1 MCEFLKG
8 KFKILSEFRKFFVN
22 FGAHFGAFSLI
33 IFALNGCFSSSTG
46 EVGKK
51 APQIAAKNLSG
62 QEVKFDEG
70 KVVVL
75 VFFEKGC
82 AACIKE
88 LPLLDEFAYEQRDK
102 LQAIA
107 INSVDEVPSIVV
119 LQAQYSLY
127 NVVLAKDDLDI
138 SWQRYGIF
146 ALPTTIIIKDGV
158 VIERITGD
166 KGWENLHSKLLPLL

>member
-1 MCEFLKG
+1 MLKKFNLISIFILLFL
-8 KFKILSEFRKFFVN
+8 V
-22 FGAHFGAFSLI
+22 FS
-33 IFALNGCFSSSTG
+33 NGCFSNSSGGNVG
-46 EVGKK
+46 EK
-51 APQIAAKNLSG
+51 APKISAKKLNEEKLTL
-62 QEVKFDEG
+62 EKD
-70 KVVVL
+70 KITVL

-102 LQAIA
+102 FQAIA

>member
-1 MCEFLKG
+1 MCKFLKF
-8 KFKILSEFRKFFVN
+8 KFKILSEFKNFFVN
-22 FGAHFGAFSLI
+22 FGAFLLI
-33 IFALNGCFSSSTG
+33 AFALNGCFSSSTG

-51 APQIAAKNLSG
+51 APQIAAKNLNG
-62 QEVKFDEG
+62 QEVKFDES

-88 LPLLDEFAYEQRDK
+88 LPLLDEFAYEQIDK

>member
-1 MCEFLKG
+1 MREFLKG

-22 FGAHFGAFSLI
+22 FGAFLLI
-33 IFALNGCFSSSTG
+33 AFALNGCFSSSTG

-62 QEVKFDEG
+62 QEVKFDES

-107 INSVDEVPSIVV
+107 INSVDEFKAIQEFKNKYK
-119 LQAQYSLY
+119 LE
-127 NVVLAKDDLDI
+127 NITFGKDDLDI
-138 SWQRYGIF
+138 SWQRYSIF
-146 ALPTTIIIKDGV
+146 ALPTTIIIKDSV

-166 KGWENLHSKLLPLL
+166 KPWQDLQSKLLSLL

>member
-1 MCEFLKG
+1 MLKKFNLISIFILLFL
-8 KFKILSEFRKFFVN
+8 V
-22 FGAHFGAFSLI
+22 FS
-33 IFALNGCFSSSTG
+33 NGCFSNSSGGKVG
-46 EVGKK
+46 EK
-51 APQIAAKNLSG
+51 APKISAKKLNEEKLTL
-62 QEVKFDEG
+62 EKD
-70 KVVVL
+70 KITVL
-75 VFFEKGC
+75 VFFENGC

>member
-1 MCEFLKG
+1 MCKFLKF
-8 KFKILSEFRKFFVN
+8 KFKILSEFKNFFVN
-22 FGAHFGAFSLI
+22 FGAKFGAFLLI
-33 IFALNGCFSSSTG
+33 IFALNGCFSNSTG

-51 APQIAAKNLSG
+51 APQISAKNLSG
-62 QEVKFDEG
+62 QEVKFDES

-107 INSVDEVPSIVV
+107 INSVDEMPSIVV

-146 ALPTTIIIKDGV
+146 ALPTTIIIKDGI

-166 KGWENLHSKLLPLL
+166 KPWQDLRLKLSSLL

>member
-1 MCEFLKG
+1 MCKFLKF
-8 KFKILSEFRKFFVN
+8 KFKILSEFKNFFVN
-22 FGAHFGAFSLI
+22 FGAFLLI
-33 IFALNGCFSSSTG
+33 AFALNGCFSNSTG

-51 APQIAAKNLSG
+51 APQISAKNLNG
-62 QEVKFDEG
+62 QEVKFDES

-102 LQAIA
+102 LQVIA